1 VTQRLARLIVT
12 VSVLLACTVVLGAA
26 GRPVIRVNVVPQKAV
41 LVGQQVTVTVQILV
55 PNYFLSSPD
64 WPTLEI
70 DGAVV
75 TMPDEVLPHLTE
87 TIEGESYAGVQRTYV
102 VTPQREGEF
111 VLPPLEIRFKYAAV
125 PGQPPADG
133 VVTMPPA
140 RLVARLPEGART
152 EEGVLPVAR
161 VTVGQSL
168 DRPATGL
175 KAGDTLTRTITSVI
189 ARAQPMMILPPAI
202 EAPAGVRIYR
212 KDPSLD
218 TRVGVHGELNAG
230 RRVDRVT
237 YLFEKPGHYTLPA
250 VEFPWFNAAANSREV
265 ASAPEITVDVEQA
278 AAEAPAIAPEPP
290 PPAPA
295 PPKPSPWLALERRLP
310 WILGAFALV
319 WLAYRLWRAL
329 WPGYRDRRAARRYA
343 HEHSEPAYFERF
355 ERACAAGDPL
365 KAYDALARWA
375 GSGGPV
381 SIRDWC
387 AILDH
392 DGFTAEVE
400 LLERSLFRGAMNPA
414 AWAGARMQAAA
425 REART
430 TWLAREARMRRRRAA
445 LPPMNPGWSSR

>member
-1 VTQRLARLIVT
+1 MTQTARFVAT
-12 VSVLLACTVVLGAA
+12 VSLLLACSVVPLAA
-26 GRPVIRVNVVPQKAV
+26 GKPVIRVSIVPQGAV

-70 DGAVV
+70 EGAVV
-75 TMPDEVLPHLTE
+75 TMPEEVMPHLTE
-87 TIEGESYAGVQRTYV
+87 TIEGESYAGVQRAYV

-133 VVTMPPA
+133 VVIMPPA
-140 RLVARLPEGART
+140 RFAARLPEGART

-175 KAGDTLTRTITSVI
+175 KAGDTVTRTITSVI
-189 ARAQPMMILPPAI
+189 AHAQPMMILPPAI

-212 KDPSLD
+212 QDPSLD

-250 VEFPWFNAAANSREV
+250 VEFPWFDAAANARDI
-265 ASAPEITVDVEQA
+265 ARAPEIAVDVAPA
-278 AAEAPAIAPEPP
+278 AAAGPVIAPAPP
-290 PPAPA
+290 LPAPA
-295 PPKPSPWLALERRLP
+295 PPAPSPWLALERRLP
-310 WILGAFALV
+310 WILGAFTLV
-319 WLAYRLWRAL
+319 WLLYRLWRAL

-365 KAYDALARWA
+365 KAYAALARWA
-375 GSGGPV
+375 GYGGHA
-381 SIRDWC
+381 SIRHWC

-392 DGFTAEVE
+392 SGFTAEVE
-400 LLERSLFRGAMNPA
+400 VLERSLFRGAANPA
-414 AWAGARMQAAA
+414 AWSGARMQAAA

-430 TWLAREARMRRRRAA
+430 TWLGRAAHMRRHRAA